1 MENGALDIHDAAAW
15 DDSALVAAY
24 DAAIEKY
31 EESHGGGSSART
43 TAASRKHAPRA
54 APPAVEED
62 TAAGSEAPA
71 TDAEAEAVEAARL
84 EAWARYYE
92 SQQPAPQAWTPAPAP
107 GPAADGSTPP
117 WGASAPPPPPPQFLP
132 GGPAATAPPAV
143 AAAAAAAAATAV
155 SGAPSDQHEADLTN
169 LILAWYHTGFFTAVY
184 QERHG
189 RR

>member
-1 MENGALDIHDAAAW
+1 MDHGALDIHDAAAW

-31 EESHGGGSSART
+31 EETHGGVSART

-54 APPAVEED
+54 ARSAVEED
-62 TAAGSEAPA
+62 TVAGSEAPA
-71 TDAEAEAVEAARL
+71 ADAEAEAAEAARL

-92 SQQPAPQAWTPAPAP
+92 SQQPAPQAWTPAP
-107 GPAADGSTPP
+107 GPAAGSSTPP

-132 GGPAATAPPAV
+132 GATAPPAV

>member
-31 EESHGGGSSART
+31 EETHGGSSART

-54 APPAVEED
+54 TPPAVEED

-71 TDAEAEAVEAARL
+71 DAEAEAAEAARL

-107 GPAADGSTPP
+107 GPAAGSSTPP